1 MKVTLIQT
9 GKTRSDYLHDGI
21 SDYQKRLSHYISFN
35 ELTLPDLKNRKN
47 IPVEEI
53 KIREGE
59 QLLKKCKPADFV
71 ILLDENGKSHTSV
84 ELANYLQKKITIGK
98 DIVLVIGGAFG
109 FSRDVYNRADDMI
122 SLSRMTFSHQLVRL
136 ILAEQ
141 LYRAMTIIRGEPYHH
156 D

>member
-35 ELTLPDLKNRKN
+35 ELTLPDLKSKKN

-53 KIREGE
+53 KLREGE

-71 ILLDENGKSHTSV
+71 ILLDENGKNYSSV
-84 ELANYLQKKITIGK
+84 ELANYLQNKITAGK
-98 DIVLVIGGAFG
+98 DIVMVIGGAFG
-109 FSRDVYNRADDMI
+109 FSGEVYRRANDMI
-122 SLSRMTFSHQLVRL
+122 SLSRMTFSHQMVRL

-156 D
+156 V

>member
-1 MKVTLIQT
+1 MKITLIQT
-9 GKTRSDYLHDGI
+9 GKTRFNYLNDGI
-21 SDYQKRLSHYISFN
+21 SDYHKRINHYISFN

-47 IPVEEI
+47 LSVDEI

-59 QLLKKCKPADFV
+59 QLLKRCKPIDFV
-71 ILLDENGKSHTSV
+71 ILLDENGKTYTSV
-84 ELANYLQKKITIGK
+84 ELANYLHKKITNGR

-109 FSRDVYNRADDMI
+109 FSQEVYGRANEMI
-122 SLSRMTFSHQLVRL
+122 SLSKLTYSHQLVRL
-136 ILAEQ
+136 ILVEQ

>member
-9 GKTRSDYLHDGI
+9 GKTRLSYLNEGI
-21 SDYQKRLSHYISFN
+21 SDYQKRLSHYLSFD

-47 IPVEEI
+47 LSVEEI
-53 KIREGE
+53 KVREGE
-59 QLLKKCKPADFV
+59 QLLKNCKPVDVV
-71 ILLDENGKSHTSV
+71 ILLDEKGKVYSSV
-84 ELANYLQKKITIGK
+84 ELAGYLQKKINIGR
-98 DIVLVIGGAFG
+98 DIVLVIGGAYG
-109 FSRDVYNRADDMI
+109 FSQEVYRRANDMI

-136 ILAEQ
+136 ILVEQ